1 MWDVVST
8 EAILA
13 LASTL
18 MLLFYTGVFLT
29 HQSHTT
35 LAIRWCHIFAPS
47 VTPITSGA
55 PCDAKH

>member
-18 MLLFYTGVFLT
+18 MLLFYTGVILT